1 MTFDFSR
8 ITFFALIILRLIPLM
23 QRLIGNFNS
32 IASTVPSL
40 SSLYSIL
47 KKAEIYKEEI
57 DKGKTFSVLKKSIV
71 FKIFHFRI

>member
-1 MTFDFSR
+1 
-8 ITFFALIILRLIPLM
+8 M

-32 IASTVPSL
+32 VASTVPSL

-57 DKGKTFSVLKKSIV
+57 DKGKTFSVLKNLLFI
-71 FKIFHFRI
+71 KIFHFRI